1 MSLDLNQLIPQI
13 QQMGETIAD
22 RSRSANA
29 GIPELQA
36 ACQAGLGD
44 PERLQQK
51 IDRAGKNWGGAL
63 PSREPIEHFYPPP
76 SLPAG
81 HVTIGADGSQIYPSR
96 HSMALYYLINT
107 GSICIHHGSGNVPR
121 TASTPQVYYRE
132 EDLFPESGGQIDSTL
147 INGKRDVAEMQEL
160 ARLAEQHASLP
171 TLALLDNGLLLWIAA
186 QSPNISSDL
195 VDRIVTEYQSQME
208 RIKQAGAALAGVIDR
223 PRSPNLV
230 RLLHVLRLPLEAVSP
245 EALAAQ
251 ELRRLSDRL
260 LLQNWLPPGARTAR
274 FVQSSSLNEEFSRAG
289 LRIEFFYLNT
299 GPDNQILRIEVPGWV
314 ADNPSLLNLV
324 HAGIL
329 QQCQATGG
337 FPYALA
343 RAHELA
349 VVTQTEIKV
358 IEDALARELIQHG
371 YQTSISRKQTT
382 KQWLAGKKRHTL

>member
-13 QQMGETIAD
+13 QQMGEAIAD

-36 ACQAGLGD
+36 ACQAGVGD

-63 PSREPIEHFYPPP
+63 PSREPIDQFFQPP
-76 SLPAG
+76 SLPSAR
-81 HVTIGADGSQIYPSR
+81 VTIGADGSQIYPSR
-96 HSMALYYLINT
+96 HSMALYFLINT
-107 GSICIHHGSGNVPR
+107 GSICIHHGSGRVPQ

-147 INGKRDVAEMQEL
+147 INGKRDAAEMQEL
-160 ARLAEQHASLP
+160 ARLTEQHPDVP

-195 VDRIVTEYQSQME
+195 VNRIVAEYQAQMM

-230 RLLHVLRLPLEAVSP
+230 RLLHILRLP
-245 EALAAQ
+245 
-251 ELRRLSDRL
+251 RL
-260 LLQNWLPPGARTAR
+260 LLQNWLPPGSRTAR

-299 GPDNQILRIEVPGWV
+299 GPDDQILRVEVPGWV
-314 ADNPSLLNLV
+314 ADNPELLNLV
-324 HAGIL
+324 HAGVL
-329 QQCQATGG
+329 QQCQSTGG

-349 VVTQTEIKV
+349 VVTQAEIKV

-371 YQTSISRKQTT
+371 YQSSISRKQRT
-382 KQWLAGKKRHTL
+382 KQWLAGKKRHSL